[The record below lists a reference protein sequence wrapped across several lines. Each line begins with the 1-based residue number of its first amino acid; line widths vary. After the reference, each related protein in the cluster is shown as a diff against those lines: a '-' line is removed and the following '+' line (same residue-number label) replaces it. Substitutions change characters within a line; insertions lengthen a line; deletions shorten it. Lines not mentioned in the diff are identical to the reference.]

1 MQPDMSRADWVKS
14 SHSGPNGN
22 CVETARNMPGLVA
35 VRDSKDP
42 TGPRWPSPPESG
54 SASSRGSGAALR

>member
-1 MQPDMSRADWVKS
+1 MQPDISRADWVKS

-22 CVETARNMPGLVA
+22 CVEIAPNLPGLVA

-42 TGPRWPSPPESG
+42 NGPALIL
-54 SASSRGSGAALR
+54 SADQWAGFIIRIRSGA